1 MEFRKANLEA
11 FQKKY
16 GIKIGF
22 MSIFT
27 KAAAY
32 ALQDQPVVNAVI
44 DENVSKIFPSFLL
57 FAMVVLMIVNKEPNI
72 LDIVFMSF
80 DFI

>member
-1 MEFRKANLEA
+1 MDFRKQHLEA

-16 GIKIGF
+16 GMKLGF
-22 MSIFT
+22 MSAFC

-44 DENVSKIFPSFLL
+44 GENVSEHLL
-57 FAMVVLMIVNKEPNI
+57 INHLLKWFITLLRAII
-72 LDIVFMSF
+72 L
-80 DFI
+80 

>member
-1 MEFRKANLEA
+1 MAFRKEHLEA

-44 DENVSKIFPSFLL
+44 DGPVSKKTICD
-57 FAMVVLMIVNKEPNI
+57 NI
-72 LDIVFMSF
+72 CSSTF
-80 DFI
+80 

>member
-1 MEFRKANLEA
+1 MDFRKQHLEA

-16 GIKIGF
+16 GMKLGF
-22 MSIFT
+22 MSAFC

-44 DENVSKIFPSFLL
+44 GENVSLL
-57 FAMVVLMIVNKEPNI
+57 FHFI
-72 LDIVFMSF
+72 LYPQAAKHSSYFNPSIHPTGDHLPGLR
-80 DFI
+80 

>member
-1 MEFRKANLEA
+1 MIYFICSGAMAFRKEHLEA

-44 DENVSKIFPSFLL
+44 DGAVSIH
-57 FAMVVLMIVNKEPNI
+57 
-72 LDIVFMSF
+72 
-80 DFI
+80 